1 MNTSM
6 NTASMVPFAFGDNM
20 VRLVRDDAG
29 DPWFLAKDV
38 CRVLELGN
46 VSKALRGL
54 DEDEKA
60 DISISDVSSNGVRQ
74 ARSMLII
81 TESGLYA
88 LVFRSRKQEAK
99 AFSKWVRSEV
109 LPTLRRTGRY
119 AMPGMDS
126 AGPEVLHHVK
136 PAVRERLLSTAQ
148 RVINMNGGG
157 TLEEVEALFLRY
169 CQLISHGTAVPGAGE
184 AHIDAAIEKEILRF
198 AEECCQPDGNN
209 RIQATRLYTAFARWW
224 QKKHREPAPS
234 MHLFGRVLPQLY
246 RKTKCGGHTWYLNIR
261 LAA

>member
-20 VRLVRDDAG
+20 VRLVRDERG

-46 VSKALRGL
+46 PTEALRNL
-54 DEDEKA
+54 DEDEKITLSNPEGNPRA
-60 DISISDVSSNGVRQ
+60 GVPHSYNMIS
-74 ARSMLII
+74 
-81 TESGLYA
+81 ESGLYA

>member
-1 MNTSM
+1 
-6 NTASMVPFAFGDNM
+6 
-20 VRLVRDDAG
+20 
-29 DPWFLAKDV
+29 
-38 CRVLELGN
+38 
-46 VSKALRGL
+46 
-54 DEDEKA
+54 
-60 DISISDVSSNGVRQ
+60 
-74 ARSMLII
+74 
-81 TESGLYA
+81 
-88 LVFRSRKQEAK
+88 
-99 AFSKWVRSEV
+99 
-109 LPTLRRTGRY
+109 
-119 AMPGMDS
+119 MP
-126 AGPEVLHHVK
+126 
-136 PAVRERLLSTAQ
+136 STAQ

-169 CQLISHGTAVPGAGE
+169 CQLISHGTAVAGAGE

-198 AEECCQPDGNN
+198 AEECCQPDGSN

>member
-46 VSKALRGL
+46 VSEALRGL

-169 CQLISHGTAVPGAGE
+169 CQLISHGTAVAGAGE

-234 MHLFGRVLPQLY
+234 MQLFGRVLPQLY
-246 RKTKCGGHTWYLNIR
+246 RKPQCGGHTGYRNIR